1 MVLRLS
7 ETGRQQLR
15 YDVDV
20 LTRLASAAR
29 AEPISSTTN
38 TQEASESDSSAIG
51 ASPTQSN
58 ILAELERIQASRYF
72 RGSTRGKQFLTYVVQ
87 NALEGRAE
95 MLKERVIGTELF
107 HKPPDY
113 ATGEEPV
120 VRVQAG
126 EVRRRLHDYYLSAP
140 SEARVLIELP
150 TGSYT
155 PTFRWLPKTVQ
166 DTPKPTPFPLGI
178 PSLPEP
184 EHDTEEEQHGRG
196 GRSPRNLLP
205 WGFAF
210 LGFGIAILCALFAF
224 FPRLFHGRTELDRF
238 WAPSLQSKNPVLI
251 CVGQPVVYLPRSEA
265 FDRYSASHPGEF
277 ASEVQRLTEVLPF
290 GPNEELKWKDL
301 YAVDDFGVAV
311 GDVYAAVQ
319 LSRLLDAEARTSEL
333 RIGQNYTFED
343 LRSAPSILV
352 GAFNNKWSM
361 QLTSNLRFRFDESN
375 PRDGSI
381 MDSATRGRSWR
392 ETFDEKGRM
401 VKDFGLVTRLID
413 SKTGQFTVTIGGLA
427 TAGTQ
432 AATEL
437 VSNPAYSHEFL
448 RDAPADWDKKNMEI
462 VIQTTVTG
470 TVASPPHVVATH
482 FW

>member
-1 MVLRLS
+1 MMFL
-7 ETGRQQLR
+7 
-15 YDVDV
+15 V
-20 LTRLASAAR
+20 LTRADAAI
-29 AEPISSTTN
+29 ASTTN
-38 TQEASESDSSAIG
+38 AQGASESDSSAFEE
-51 ASPTQSN
+51 SPAHPS

-87 NALEGRAE
+87 NALDGRTE

-107 HKPPDY
+107 NKPPDY

-126 EVRRRLHDYYLSAP
+126 EVRRRLHDYYLSGP

-155 PTFRWLPKTVQ
+155 PTFRWLPKTFR
-166 DTPKPTPFPLGI
+166 DAPSPAPSPLI
-178 PSLPEP
+178 VPSRAEA
-184 EHDTEEEQHGRG
+184 EHGTEEESHGG
-196 GRSPRNLLP
+196 AGPSPRSLLP
-205 WGFAF
+205 WGIA
-210 LGFGIAILCALFAF
+210 LLSFGIAVICALFAF
-224 FPRLFHGRTELDRF
+224 SPRLFHRRTELDQF

-251 CVGQPVVYLPRSEA
+251 CVGQPVVYLPRPEA
-265 FDRYSASHPGEF
+265 FERYAATHPGEF
-277 ASEVQRLTEVLPF
+277 GSEVQRLTEVLPF
-290 GPNEELKWKDL
+290 APNEELKWKDL

-319 LSRLLDAEARTSEL
+319 LSRLLDAQARTSQL

-361 QLTSNLRFRFDESN
+361 QLTSNLRYRFDESN
-375 PRDGSI
+375 PTDGSI
-381 MDSATRGRSWR
+381 MDSASRGRAWR
-392 ETFDEKGRM
+392 ETFDAKGRM
-401 VKDFGLVTRLID
+401 INDFGLVTRLID

-427 TAGTQ
+427 AEGTQ

-437 VSNPAYSHEFL
+437 ISNPAYSHEFL